1 MNPFTPV
8 ETSQSE
14 LTKYRIILFIS
25 AIAMILF
32 GLFYS
37 VLPGA
42 IEPMID
48 RYIFAFVTFLIFFIL
63 MASETAQR
71 YSYYLFYV
79 ASLYI
84 VGQFA
89 FITVLNSSRVEYA
102 IGYACVYLLF
112 ATMIKTFKHLVIYT
126 TAINLLYITL
136 SLGLYLRGASQN
148 MYSVALIFILV
159 VGIFLWLKAKIEKD
173 RVVNNQVHERT
184 KELLEEQIK
193 LKAAIGAVNGVFV
206 IIDPHG
212 NVILS
217 NNKYAEVLGI
227 NYEPRTIQELQQVF
241 GGSYD
246 VSGAFKVS
254 LSQVRII
261 DHSSVEFKD
270 KYLRVLFSP
279 VYESQFVMGILIL
292 IGDVT
297 EEELLDRA
305 RDEFFAIASHEL
317 RTPLTAIQGNVALV
331 LEYMDSEKLD
341 KQMVREMLQDA
352 MSSSQRLIRL
362 VHDFLDLSR
371 LEQGRVKFEEQH
383 VDLVTLAKQVLVEY
397 SQAISSKGLT
407 YSFQNNATLSKVF
420 ADEDRVKQV
429 IVNLVSNAVKY
440 TDKGSINIYVQTK
453 DQNVELIVAD
463 TGTGIPD
470 ENQKFLFRKF
480 QQAGKNV
487 LTRDTS
493 QGTGLGLYISRL
505 ITRAMGGD
513 VYLVY
518 SQQGKGSAFAFSLP
532 AKE

>member
-1 MNPFTPV
+1 M
-8 ETSQSE
+8 
-14 LTKYRIILFIS
+14 YRVILFVS
-25 AIAMILF
+25 AIALILL

-37 VLPGA
+37 LLPGA

-48 RYIFAFVTFLIFFIL
+48 RYIFSFVTFLLFFTL
-63 MASETAQR
+63 MASKTAR
-71 YSYYLFYV
+71 EYSYYLFYI

-84 VGQFA
+84 VGHSA
-89 FITVLNSSRVEYA
+89 FITVINASRIEYLMS
-102 IGYACVYLLF
+102 YACAYLFF
-112 ATMIKTFKHLVIYT
+112 ATMIKSVKHLVIYT
-126 TAINLLYITL
+126 IIINLLYFSL
-136 SLGLYLRGASQN
+136 SFGLFTKGTDQN
-148 MYSVALIFILV
+148 MYSLGFIFIIMI
-159 VGIFLWLKAKIEKD
+159 GSILWLKAKIEKD
-173 RVVNNQVHERT
+173 RLVNSKVEIRT

-193 LKAAIGAVNGVFV
+193 LKAAIGAVNGIFV
-206 IIDPHG
+206 IIDPKG

-227 NYEPRTIQELQQVF
+227 NYEPRTIQELQQIF

-246 VSGAFKVS
+246 VSGAFNVS
-254 LSQVRII
+254 LNQVRII

-279 VYESQFVMGILIL
+279 VYESQSVMGILIL

-317 RTPLTAIQGNVALV
+317 RTPLTAIQGNLALV

-341 KQMVREMLQDA
+341 KQMILEMLQDA

-383 VDLVTLAKQVLVEY
+383 VDLVALSEKILTEY
-397 SQAISSKGLT
+397 SQAITAKGLT
-407 YSFQNNATLSKVF
+407 YSIQNKASLTRVY

-429 IVNLVSNAVKY
+429 IVNLVSNALKY
-440 TDKGSINIYVQTK
+440 TEKGSINIYIQPK
-453 DQNVELIVAD
+453 GENVELIVSD
-463 TGTGIPD
+463 TGIGIPD

-480 QQAGKNV
+480 QQAGRNV

-505 ITRAMGGD
+505 IIRAMGGD
-513 VYLVY
+513 VYLVS
-518 SQQGKGSAFAFSLP
+518 SQVGKGSAFAFSLP